1 MEKLNPADVLES
13 ADEELTQLILRIDQ
27 LRRGHPALAEA
38 ARLEWLMTVL
48 ALGVNMIA
56 EAMQVA
62 VLDEALGAWD
72 GS

>member
-1 MEKLNPADVLES
+1 MEKLNATDVLES

-27 LRRGHPALAEA
+27 LRRGHPTLAEA
-38 ARLEWLMTVL
+38 TRLEWLMTVL
-48 ALGVNMIA
+48 ALGANMIA

-62 VLDEALGAWD
+62 VLDEALAAWD

>member
-1 MEKLNPADVLES
+1 VEKLNATAVLES

-27 LRRGHPALAEA
+27 LRRGHPELAET

-56 EAMQVA
+56 EAMKVA
-62 VLDEALGAWD
+62 LLDEALGAWD

>member
-1 MEKLNPADVLES
+1 VEKLNAADMLES
-13 ADEELTQLILRIDQ
+13 ANEELTHLILRIDQ
-27 LRRGHPALAEA
+27 LRRGRPALAEA

-48 ALGVNMIA
+48 ALGANMIA

-62 VLDEALGAWD
+62 MLEEALEAWD

>member
-1 MEKLNPADVLES
+1 VEKLNATAVLES

-27 LRRGHPALAEA
+27 LRRGHPELAEA

-56 EAMQVA
+56 EAMKVA
-62 VLDEALGAWD
+62 LLDEALGAWD

>member
-1 MEKLNPADVLES
+1 VEKLNATDVLES

-27 LRRGHPALAEA
+27 LRKGHPELAEA
-38 ARLEWLMTVL
+38 GRLEWLMTVL

-62 VLDEALGAWD
+62 LLDEALGASD

>member
-1 MEKLNPADVLES
+1 VEKLNATDVLES

-38 ARLEWLMTVL
+38 ARLEWLMAVL
-48 ALGVNMIA
+48 ALGANMIA

-62 VLDEALGAWD
+62 VLDEALGACD

>member
-1 MEKLNPADVLES
+1 VEKLNATDVPES

-27 LRRGHPALAEA
+27 LRRGHPTLAEA
-38 ARLEWLMTVL
+38 ARLEWLMAVL
-48 ALGVNMIA
+48 ALGANMIA

>member
-1 MEKLNPADVLES
+1 VEKLNAADVLEN
-13 ADEELTQLILRIDQ
+13 ANEELTQLILRIDQ
-27 LRRGHPALAEA
+27 LRRGRPALAEA

-62 VLDEALGAWD
+62 VLDEALDASD

>member
-1 MEKLNPADVLES
+1 MC
-13 ADEELTQLILRIDQ
+13 LTRLILRIDQ
-27 LRRGHPALAEA
+27 LRRGRPALAEA

-48 ALGVNMIA
+48 ALGANMIA

-62 VLDEALGAWD
+62 VLEEALDASD

>member
-1 MEKLNPADVLES
+1 MEKLNAADMLES

-27 LRRGHPALAEA
+27 LRRGHPELAEA

-56 EAMQVA
+56 EATQVA